1 MTGRPRR
8 CHYATDP
15 ATRPDCAITA
25 AIGYGPTALCRPCD
39 TRRST
44 LDKGHPSRPLAPTG
58 PIDPL
63 QLIADAHTELRR
75 AERELAGAA
84 AGLAHGDLSAYNLL
98 VHNGRLVVIDIPQ
111 AIDVVANPR
120 GHEFLRPGR
129 RERLQVVSSTGL
141 PRTPPT

>member
-44 LDKGHPSRPLAPTG
+44 LGKGHPSRPLAPAG

-63 QLIADAHTELRR
+63 QLIGDAHTELRR
-75 AERELAGAA
+75 AERELAGAVHRARQHRQPWTAIGEQLGITRQA
-84 AGLAHGDLSAYNLL
+84 AQQRFTRA
-98 VHNGRLVVIDIPQ
+98 
-111 AIDVVANPR
+111 
-120 GHEFLRPGR
+120 
-129 RERLQVVSSTGL
+129 
-141 PRTPPT
+141 PPTAAANADRRWPTTL